1 MGKDNNMNN
10 TLCCI
15 IYIKTMFI
23 EVSCWVTLLHAF
35 SCGGDTADT
44 EIKVPAAENSELLN
58 FLSSSPGVG
67 QNIVFHAS
75 VTAVLISAF
84 SVLSTS
90 FFSPNHFRAEHFH
103 ILTAKQ
109 TFSCCLIFMFRHECS
124 LLISACPFFQL
135 YFLQSSFNKSDM

>member
-44 EIKVPAAENSELLN
+44 ELKVPAAENSELLN

-90 FFSPNHFRAEHFH
+90 FFFPKSFPSR
-103 ILTAKQ
+103 
-109 TFSCCLIFMFRHECS
+109 TFSYS
-124 LLISACPFFQL
+124 DSKADVQLLFDFYVSP
-135 YFLQSSFNKSDM
+135 